1 MRATQESDEPTV
13 AVPRLLHPV
22 PEPEPE
28 PESPLGTHYAT
39 LGGDGYAEDS
49 ARVYAGLSDA
59 SAVPETAGAAGW
71 EPAIVV
77 NYPVEPS
84 LLDDSEPEAAQVE
97 PAEDEPDL
105 VGTDEPGPPDR
116 PTNLDD
122 RADEAHEFE
131 VEVLAKAEE
140 AAKKPV
146 KRKRASVPS
155 WDEIMFGG
163 PKRT

>member
-1 MRATQESDEPTV
+1 MPCRGSCTRCRAGAD
-13 AVPRLLHPV
+13 
-22 PEPEPE
+22 EPE
-28 PESPLGTHYAT
+28 PESPLGTRYAT

-84 LLDDSEPEAAQVE
+84 LLEDSEPEAAQVE

-105 VGTDEPGPPDR
+105 VGTDEPGPPDAR
-116 PTNLDD
+116 PTWTIGPTRRTNS
-122 RADEAHEFE
+122 RSRCWPRRTRR
-131 VEVLAKAEE
+131 
-140 AAKKPV
+140 AKKPV